1 MKRGATAGEQAAIAL
16 GLMCFVAAILSAA
29 ANHPYVG
36 LGLALAGI
44 ALVIR
49 YVPSGRGNGP

>member
-1 MKRGATAGEQAAIAL
+1 MTTAGEQAAIAL
-16 GLMCFVAAILSAA
+16 GLMCFVAAVLLAA
-29 ANHPYVG
+29 ANHAYVG

>member
-1 MKRGATAGEQAAIAL
+1 VKRETTAGEQAAIAL
-16 GLMCFVAAILSAA
+16 GLMCFVAAVLLAA
-29 ANHPYVG
+29 ANHAYVG